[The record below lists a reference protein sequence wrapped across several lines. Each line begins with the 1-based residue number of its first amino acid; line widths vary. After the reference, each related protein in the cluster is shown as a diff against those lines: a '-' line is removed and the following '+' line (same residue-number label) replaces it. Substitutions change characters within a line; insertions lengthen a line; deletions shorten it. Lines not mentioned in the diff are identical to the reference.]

1 MSEELSFEQA
11 MERLEQVVKEL
22 EGGDL
27 PLERSLALFQEGIG
41 LARQCGVA
49 LDEAVAQI
57 EKLTLRNGQ
66 LVTSPLQLADE

>member
-1 MSEELSFEQA
+1 VAEELSFEQA

-41 LARQCGVA
+41 LARQCGLS
-49 LDEAVAQI
+49 LDEAEAKI
-57 EKLTLRNGQ
+57 EKLMLKGGQ
-66 LVTSPLQLADE
+66 LVTGPLQLAEE

>member
-22 EGGDL
+22 ETGDL

-41 LARQCGVA
+41 LARQCGLS
-49 LDEAVAQI
+49 LDEAEAKV
-57 EKLTLRNGQ
+57 ERLMLKNGQ
-66 LVTSPLQLADE
+66 LVTAPLQIAEE

>member
-1 MSEELSFEQA
+1 MSDELSFEQA

-41 LARQCGVA
+41 LARRCGLS
-49 LDEAVAQI
+49 LDEAEAQI
-57 EKLTLRNGQ
+57 EKLMLKSGQ
-66 LVTSPLQLADE
+66 LVTAPLQLAEE

>member
-1 MSEELSFEQA
+1 MAEELSFEQA

-41 LARQCGVA
+41 LARQCGLA
-49 LDEAVAQI
+49 LDEAEAKI
-57 EKLTLRNGQ
+57 EKLMQRGGQ
-66 LVTSPLQLADE
+66 LVTGPLQLAEE